1 MSETKLP
8 TAEEFLDRYID
19 KHNIPWSPDIDKLYG
34 AINTAMIEFAKVHA
48 EAALKAASENANTIS
63 SNSNIT
69 SKDRLK
75 GVQGLICVH
84 LGNVSVDK
92 DSIINS
98 YPLSN
103 IK

>member
-1 MSETKLP
+1 MKTIQ
-8 TAEEFLDRYID
+8 TAEEFLLNKKDACYSHGD
-19 KHNIPWSPDIDKLYG
+19 LKDKLFTDDV
-34 AINTAMIEFAKVHA
+34 INYMIEFAKLHV
-48 EAALKAASENANTIS
+48 EKALKEASENAYAVS

-84 LGNVSVDK
+84 LGNVFVNK
-92 DSIINS
+92 DSILNA
-98 YPLSN
+98 YTLDN